1 MNKYLYTL
9 LTGLLIASCGGSD
22 SSGGSSTDDVEPTPS
37 PTAAILVFPEDNTEC
52 NTGEIVN
59 EQESR
64 VTFVWNASENTD
76 SYELSLTNL
85 NTNNTITPTVRDTE
99 LRLTLLRGVP
109 YEWSVTSKSDFSNEE
124 ATSSTFRFFNE
135 GFGIENYAPFPAE
148 VISPENGINLMN
160 NTSEVNL
167 IWEASD
173 LDEDIVSFEVLFG
186 NENPPVDVVSETND
200 SFLNNVNVSS
210 GNTYYWRIITK
221 DTQSNSSISPIFE
234 FKVL

>member
-1 MNKYLYTL
+1 MQKL
-9 LTGLLIASCGGSD
+9 GK
-22 SSGGSSTDDVEPTPS
+22 
-37 PTAAILVFPEDNTEC
+37 
-52 NTGEIVN
+52 
-59 EQESR
+59 Q
-64 VTFVWNASENTD
+64 
-76 SYELSLTNL
+76 
-85 NTNNTITPTVRDTE
+85 
-99 LRLTLLRGVP
+99 
-109 YEWSVTSKSDFSNEE
+109 
-124 ATSSTFRFFNE
+124 

-160 NTSEVNL
+160 NVSEVNL

-221 DTQSNSSISPIFE
+221 DTHSNSSISPIFE